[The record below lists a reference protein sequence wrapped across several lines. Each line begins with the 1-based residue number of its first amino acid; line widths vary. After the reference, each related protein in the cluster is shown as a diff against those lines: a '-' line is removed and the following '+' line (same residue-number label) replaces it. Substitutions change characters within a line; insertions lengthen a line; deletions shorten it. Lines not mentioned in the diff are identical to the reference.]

1 MKKKILI
8 SSGGSGGHVIP
19 ATIFYEH
26 LINKFDVFLTV
37 DKRGAKFLNLEKY
50 KVTVIDTPKLTN
62 NLFLLPL
69 NFFGFFVSII
79 KSLIFFKKNKIDILI
94 STGGYMSLPFCI
106 IAKILNI
113 KIYLFEPNMVLGRA
127 NNFFVK
133 YCRKIFCYSNEIV
146 NFPIKYINRILLI
159 DPLLRKEFYSIIPNN
174 IKTINKEITF
184 LIIGGSQGAKF
195 FDNELKN
202 TIIEISKKY
211 KLNIYQQTD
220 FSNIENLKNFY
231 NENKIYYQL
240 FSFEKNIIN
249 LISKANLC
257 ITRAGAS
264 TLSELTYLN
273 VPYLAIPYPLA
284 KDNHQYQN
292 ALFYKNKD
300 CCWILQQ
307 DQLKNKVLANFLINI
322 INDKNDYLNK
332 KKNMEKFSYKNTWNN
347 INEKLV
353 NTINEN

>member
-26 LINKFDVFLTV
+26 LKNKFDVFFTV

-50 KVTVIDTPKLTN
+50 KATIIDTPKLTN

-69 NFFGFFVSII
+69 NFFAFFFSII

-106 IAKILNI
+106 TAKIFNI
-113 KIYLFEPNMVLGRA
+113 TIYLFEPNMVLGRA

-133 YCRKIFCYSNEIV
+133 YCKKIFCYSNEIV
-146 NFPIKYINRILLI
+146 NFPIKYMNRILLI

-174 IKTINKEITF
+174 KKTINEEITF
-184 LIIGGSQGAKF
+184 LIIGGSQGAKL

-220 FSNIENLKNFY
+220 FLNIENLKNFY
-231 NENKIYYQL
+231 NENKIYCRL
-240 FSFEKNIIN
+240 FSFEENIIN

-322 INDKNDYLNK
+322 INNKDDYFNK
-332 KKNMEKFSYKNTWNN
+332 KKNMEKFSHKNTWNN